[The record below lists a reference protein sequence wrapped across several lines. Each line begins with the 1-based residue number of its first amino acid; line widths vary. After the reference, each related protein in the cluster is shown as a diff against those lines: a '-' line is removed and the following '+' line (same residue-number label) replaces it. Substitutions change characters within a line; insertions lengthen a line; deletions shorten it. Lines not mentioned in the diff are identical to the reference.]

1 MLKVNNKNTKTMS
14 YFTNF
19 SSVFIVGFKF
29 PFSQTRLAQCLDH
42 IETGQL
48 ILRVNQFVGNKAK
61 EQISK
66 RWVQEN
72 KACQIVRKN
81 NISQPPD
88 RPAYT
93 CISGGNNC
101 QLFGKIC
108 CTLFS
113 CNHRLENRYFT
124 LIPTICPVSMQQ
136 EHLT

>member
-1 MLKVNNKNTKTMS
+1 MFKVNNKNTKTMS

-19 SSVFIVGFKF
+19 PSVSIVGFKF

-81 NISQPPD
+81 NIS
-88 RPAYT
+88 
-93 CISGGNNC
+93 
-101 QLFGKIC
+101 
-108 CTLFS
+108 
-113 CNHRLENRYFT
+113 
-124 LIPTICPVSMQQ
+124 
-136 EHLT
+136 